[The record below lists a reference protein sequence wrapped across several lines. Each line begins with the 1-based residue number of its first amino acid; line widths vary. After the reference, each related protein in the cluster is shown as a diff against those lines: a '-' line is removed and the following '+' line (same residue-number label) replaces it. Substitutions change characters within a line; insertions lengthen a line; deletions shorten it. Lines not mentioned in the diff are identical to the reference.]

1 MAVLLSLNLSDM
13 LVVALVYGKLMSF
26 DYFQFFVPAVVV
38 MGLFAAALDTGRRI
52 WLAFREGVI
61 HYYLSLP
68 ISTHGLVIA
77 YLLAGGLAA
86 LIYSSSLLL
95 IALIVLPA
103 HAILNILVLLPF
115 LYVLAMG
122 LAGIAATLAAVAST
136 HGEFYWAY
144 MEIVQMSLLILSTVY
159 YPKELMAQFL
169 PPFLVAVASANPLS
183 LAAEAIRQFGF
194 AGSPIQPLFLVNM
207 LLTGVPFAVLGFFAY
222 FMALRLVK
230 IRGKL

>member
-13 LVVALVYGKLMSF
+13 LVVALVYGKLM
-26 DYFQFFVPAVVV
+26 DYPYFQFFVPAVVV

-77 YLLAGGLAA
+77 YLLAGGLTA

-95 IALIVLPA
+95 IALLVLPA
-103 HAILNILVLLPF
+103 QAILNILVLLPF
-115 LYVLAMG
+115 LYIIAMG
-122 LAGIAATLAAVAST
+122 LAGIAATMAAVASA

-144 MEIVQMSLLILSTVY
+144 MEIVQVSLLLLSTVH
-159 YPKELMAQFL
+159 YPREVISQYL
-169 PPFLVAVASANPLS
+169 PSFVVAIAEANPLS

-194 AGSPIQPLFLVNM
+194 AGIPLQPWFLARM
-207 LLTGVPFAVLGFFAY
+207 LVTGIPFAVLGFIAY
-222 FMALRLVK
+222 LMALRLVK
-230 IRGKL
+230 IKGKL